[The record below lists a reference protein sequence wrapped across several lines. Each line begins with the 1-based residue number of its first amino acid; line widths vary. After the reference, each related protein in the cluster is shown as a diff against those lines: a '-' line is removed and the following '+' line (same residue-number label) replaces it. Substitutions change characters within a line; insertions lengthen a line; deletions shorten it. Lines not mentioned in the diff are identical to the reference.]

1 MDVDMNGGQSSQQQQ
16 GGQGGNG
23 PDYVYFERHP
33 ERYESA
39 RQKSTGVR
47 MRLEL
52 WYKEGVEGAVE
63 RRERSVPHLQLSSS
77 FVGPDRLAAA

>member
-1 MDVDMNGGQSSQQQQ
+1 MDVDQPNQQQQ
-16 GGQGGNG
+16 QGNG

-33 ERYESA
+33 ERFESA

-63 RRERSVPHLQLSSS
+63 RRERSVWIPFLQL
-77 FVGPDRLAAA
+77 VGQNIRWIC